1 MRSKKTLCLACVLAG
16 STLLA
21 SCSSCSSCAGN
32 QEITFTAGWLED
44 TTSKTLPNEGEELT
58 YAVTYD
64 KAEGLY
70 SKFYTIDY
78 TNGVYTT
85 SLKAADYEG
94 QAVYEYTST
103 LTINVQY
110 TLKKTGE
117 TTAFETPDKV
127 ETVVYFKTAASGLT
141 PLKSTK
147 TTYCHSPNGTE
158 ATKLTHCYTEY
169 HYTVETVYTGSK
181 GKSTITNHLNEDKK
195 QKNPSFSA
203 KHDEYTYLDNEQL
216 LFALRGMGT
225 SATSI
230 SSYQPFESA
239 KKVVSVSVGKKKG
252 GEFEFDLVGKG
263 SEKRAINYRAYTL
276 TFEADNPG
284 SSQEAWIASTTDAT
298 SNAYRNVMLR
308 LETPIAYRAGSLIYT
323 LTSAKFAKYN

>member
-1 MRSKKTLCLACVLAG
+1 MRSKKIICLACVLAG
-16 STLLA
+16 ATLLA
-21 SCSSCSSCAGN
+21 SCSSCAGN
-32 QEITFTAGWLED
+32 QEITFTAGWLSD
-44 TTSKTLPNEGEELT
+44 TTNKVLPANAEELT

-70 SKFYTIDY
+70 SESYTVNY
-78 TNGVYTT
+78 TNGEYKT
-85 SLKAADYEG
+85 SLKASEYEG

-127 ETVVYFKTAASGLT
+127 ETVVYFKTAANGLT

-158 ATKLTHCYTEY
+158 ATKLQNCYTEY

-195 QKNPSFSA
+195 QTNPSFSA

-230 SSYQPFESA
+230 SSYQPLERA
-239 KKVVSVSVGKKKG
+239 KKVVSVSVGDKKG
-252 GEFEFDLVGKG
+252 GEFEFTIDGKG
-263 SEKRAINYRAYTL
+263 SEKRAIDYRAYTL
-276 TFEADNPG
+276 TFDADNPG
-284 SSQEAWIASTTDAT
+284 ASQEAWIASTTDTT
-298 SNAYRNVMLR
+298 SNVYRNVMLK
-308 LETPIAYRAGSLIYT
+308 LETPISYSAGSLIYT
-323 LTSAKFAKYN
+323 LTSAKFAN